1 MKSHPQARESGC
13 SGLGVFKLV
22 SRGSPR
28 HNALLPTAILYQT
41 HFNNTHGTRVALNY
55 HEDMSRLE
63 LIPDILIRHA
73 EESGQKVAFAGPGWT
88 IVCLLCF

>member
-13 SGLGVFKLV
+13 RRQGVFKLV
-22 SRGSPR
+22 SGGSLR
-28 HNALLPTAILYQT
+28 NNALLPTAILYQT